1 MADIDHRLMM
11 PPFLR
16 VMERRRSTS
25 GGETFLWDLRVGQPN
40 VSSIA
45 MPTVHSLEHFLASEL
60 RAKSEKV
67 LAVAPMGCQTGFY
80 IVAIDICDYDEMSGL
95 LAVAL
100 EAVLVASEVPL
111 ANDIQCGWAQN
122 HSLVGAQ
129 RVAAWLLHHRGQWQ
143 NAGMTADGGDS

>member
-1 MADIDHRLMM
+1 MADIDHRLMV

-16 VMERRRSTS
+16 VMEQRRSTS
-25 GGETFLWDLRVGQPN
+25 GGETFLWDLRVAQPN

-45 MPTVHSLEHFLASEL
+45 MPTVHSLEHFLSSEL
-60 RAKSEKV
+60 RSKSPKV

-80 IVAIDICDYDEMSGL
+80 IVAIDIGDYDEMSRL
-95 LAVAL
+95 LATAL

-111 ANDIQCGWAQN
+111 ANDVQCGWAQN

-129 RVAAWLLHHRGQWQ
+129 RVAAWLLDHRGQWR
-143 NAGMTADGGDS
+143 NAGMTGDDGGS